1 MKKYIVYTY
10 YSRKRGVTM
19 YVKTHSIEEAI
30 ELARKAGDNLKST
43 DLKRML

>member
-19 YVKTHSIEEAI
+19 YVKTHSIEEAL
-30 ELARKAGDNLKST
+30 ELARKAGENIELT